1 MAALTEDRNTKMR
14 DGVFLGLEAA
24 AEIFAGAMV
33 SIDSSGKAVP
43 ATSGGNAVVGR
54 AEYHVFTGEQLRVR
68 RGVFNYDDSAS
79 DITRADI
86 GATVYV
92 VDDQTV
98 TKTLAEGATAAVA
111 GTVQDVDTEGVWVR
125 I

>member
-1 MAALTEDRNTKMR
+1 MAALTEDRDTKLR

-24 AEIFAGAMV
+24 SEIFAGAMV
-33 SIDSSGKAVP
+33 SVNSSGKAVP
-43 ATSGGNAVVGR
+43 ATSGGNVVVGR
-54 AEYHVFTGEQLRVR
+54 AEYHVFAGEQVRVR

-92 VDDQTV
+92 ADDHTV
-98 TKTLAEGATAAVA
+98 TKTLAQGATAAVA
-111 GTVQDVDTEGVWVR
+111 GIVQDVDAEGVWVK